1 MFTPEL
7 IADNATKVSLVGDP
21 DLVRELRFSFERLGI
36 VVTDADPDGSIS
48 VGVPR
53 WSRAA
58 LLQKATRDLG
68 LPVPRYAVASNPD
81 ELEVAAAQLGF
92 PCVVKGDS
100 VEVVR
105 SPEDVQWRGKCVVEN
120 FVDFDRKISMVAV
133 RSVDPATGELAT
145 WYCEPIS
152 EGMQPFPLGAATLD
166 NARSVA
172 ARITNAIGC
181 RGLFVVE
188 MFVKGDDVYFSDVT
202 IGPSLTG
209 FVTCATQRFGQ
220 FDLHARALLGL
231 PIDVTLTSPGA
242 MSSVEVDEV
251 PRAGLAR
258 ALAMPEVNVVVGQTL
273 AVALATADTAEQAWE
288 SARAAVSEL
297 EG

>member
-36 VVTDADPDGSIS
+36 VVTDVDPDGSIS
-48 VGVPR
+48 VGVSR

-58 LLQKATRDLG
+58 LLQKASRDLG

-105 SPEDVQWRGKCVVEN
+105 SPEDVQWRGECVVEN

-172 ARITNAIGC
+172 ARITNVIGC

-202 IGPSLTG
+202 IGPSLSG
-209 FVTCATQRFGQ
+209 IVTCATQRFGQ

-242 MSSVEVDEV
+242 MSSVGVDEV

-273 AVALATADTAEQAWE
+273 AVALATADTAEQARE

-297 EG
+297 RG

>member
-36 VVTDADPDGSIS
+36 VVTDVDPDGSIS
-48 VGVPR
+48 VGVSR

-58 LLQKATRDLG
+58 LLQKASRDLG

-92 PCVVKGDS
+92 PCVVKGD
-100 VEVVR
+100 
-105 SPEDVQWRGKCVVEN
+105 
-120 FVDFDRKISMVAV
+120 
-133 RSVDPATGELAT
+133 
-145 WYCEPIS
+145 
-152 EGMQPFPLGAATLD
+152 
-166 NARSVA
+166 
-172 ARITNAIGC
+172 
-181 RGLFVVE
+181 
-188 MFVKGDDVYFSDVT
+188 DVYFSDVT
-202 IGPSLTG
+202 IGPSLSG

-242 MSSVEVDEV
+242 MSSVGVDEV

-273 AVALATADTAEQAWE
+273 AVALATADTAEQARE

-297 EG
+297 RG